1 MKLILS
7 SNAPVD
13 RDYLKC
19 RKMEKIMEKI
29 GSGKWERIL
38 IYCRD
43 DSDLGQGIENQ
54 SVRVGSGQGT
64 AYHQLECT

>member
-29 GSGKWERIL
+29 GSGK
-38 IYCRD
+38 
-43 DSDLGQGIENQ
+43 
-54 SVRVGSGQGT
+54 
-64 AYHQLECT
+64 